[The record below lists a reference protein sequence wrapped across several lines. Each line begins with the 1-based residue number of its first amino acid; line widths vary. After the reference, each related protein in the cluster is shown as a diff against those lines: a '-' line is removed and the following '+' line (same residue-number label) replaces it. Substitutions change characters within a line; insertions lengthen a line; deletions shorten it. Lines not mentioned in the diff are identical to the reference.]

1 MTATTEMFKQ
11 DPLVAAAVP
20 DEVID
25 QVMAGV
31 DSGGLQLLGPDGV
44 LAELTKRLLDR
55 AMDEELTDHLG
66 YERGDAGG
74 RRSGNNRNGTSAKT
88 VLTEVGA
95 VDLAVPRD
103 RNGTFEPKIVPKQA
117 RRLDGFNANIVH
129 LYARGLST
137 RDIRRELARMYGIE
151 VSPELIS
158 RVTDGIVDE
167 LNEWQ
172 ARPLDAVYPIMYID
186 ALVVKVRTNGTV
198 VNRAAYLGVGVDV
211 EGRKHVLG
219 VWLGDGGEGA
229 KFWLSVLTELR
240 NRGVTDVLL
249 VCCDGLK
256 GLPDAIEATWPQALV
271 QTCVIPPDQGL
282 GSGFC
287 SWKDRKAITAALRP
301 IYAAPTVEAAADAM
315 DTFELEWGD
324 RYPGIVKVWRNSW
337 EQFTPFLRFPPEL
350 RKIVYTTN
358 LVESINYQLRK
369 VTKTRGHFPTD
380 AAALKLLRLAARNIS
395 DKRGGDLGTG
405 TWGWSQALNALEIH
419 FPGRLGLTNH

>member
-1 MTATTEMFKQ
+1 MTTTTETFKQ

-103 RNGTFEPKIVPKQA
+103 RNGTFEPKIVPKHA

-158 RVTDGIVDE
+158 RVTDGSS
-167 LNEWQ
+167 
-172 ARPLDAVYPIMYID
+172 
-186 ALVVKVRTNGTV
+186 T
-198 VNRAAYLGVGVDV
+198 
-211 EGRKHVLG
+211 
-219 VWLGDGGEGA
+219 
-229 KFWLSVLTELR
+229 S
-240 NRGVTDVLL
+240 
-249 VCCDGLK
+249 
-256 GLPDAIEATWPQALV
+256 
-271 QTCVIPPDQGL
+271 
-282 GSGFC
+282 
-287 SWKDRKAITAALRP
+287 
-301 IYAAPTVEAAADAM
+301 
-315 DTFELEWGD
+315 
-324 RYPGIVKVWRNSW
+324 
-337 EQFTPFLRFPPEL
+337 
-350 RKIVYTTN
+350 
-358 LVESINYQLRK
+358 
-369 VTKTRGHFPTD
+369 
-380 AAALKLLRLAARNIS
+380 
-395 DKRGGDLGTG
+395 
-405 TWGWSQALNALEIH
+405 
-419 FPGRLGLTNH
+419 

>member
-1 MTATTEMFKQ
+1 
-11 DPLVAAAVP
+11 
-20 DEVID
+20 VID

-55 AMDEELTDHLG
+55 AMDEELTEHLG

-74 RRSGNNRNGTSAKT
+74 RRSGNNRNGTSAKR

-103 RNGTFEPKIVPKQA
+103 RNGTFEPKIVPKHA

-172 ARPLDAVYPIMYID
+172 ARPLDEVYPSMYID

-219 VWLGDGGEGA
+219 VWLGDGSEGA

-271 QTCVIPPDQGL
+271 QTCVIHL
-282 GSGFC
+282 IRASIRFC
-287 SWKDRKAITAALRP
+287 SWKDRNAITAALRP

-337 EQFTPFLRFPPEL
+337 EQFTPFLRFPPDI
-350 RKIVYTTN
+350 RKIE
-358 LVESINYQLRK
+358 LPQVER
-369 VTKTRGHFPTD
+369 
-380 AAALKLLRLAARNIS
+380 
-395 DKRGGDLGTG
+395 TG
-405 TWGWSQALNALEIH
+405 WLW
-419 FPGRLGLTNH
+419 

>member
-1 MTATTEMFKQ
+1 MTTIETIQ
-11 DPLVAAAVP
+11 HDPNVGAAVP

-74 RRSGNNRNGTSAKT
+74 RGSGNNRNGTSAKT

-95 VDLAVPRD
+95 VEVAVPRD
-103 RNGTFEPKIVPKQA
+103 RNGTFDPKIVPKHA
-117 RRLDGFNANIVH
+117 RRLEGFNANIVH
-129 LYARGLST
+129 LYARGLTT
-137 RDIRRELARMYGIE
+137 RDIRRELGRMYGIE

-158 RVTDGIVDE
+158 RVTDGVVDE

-172 ARPLDAVYPIMYID
+172 ARPLDAVYPIVYID
-186 ALVVKVRTNGTV
+186 ALVVKVRTGGTV
-198 VNRAAYLGVGVDV
+198 VNRAAYLAVGVDV

-229 KFWLSVLTELR
+229 KFWLSVLTEIR
-240 NRGVTDVLL
+240 NRGVGDVLL

-271 QTCVIPPDQGL
+271 QTCVIHL
-282 GSGFC
+282 IRASLRFC
-287 SWKDRKAITAALRP
+287 SWKDRKALTKALRP

-337 EQFTPFLRFPPEL
+337 EQFTPFLRFPPEI

-358 LVESINYQLRK
+358 LVESINFQLRK

-405 TWGWSQALNALEIH
+405 TWGWKQALNAFEIH